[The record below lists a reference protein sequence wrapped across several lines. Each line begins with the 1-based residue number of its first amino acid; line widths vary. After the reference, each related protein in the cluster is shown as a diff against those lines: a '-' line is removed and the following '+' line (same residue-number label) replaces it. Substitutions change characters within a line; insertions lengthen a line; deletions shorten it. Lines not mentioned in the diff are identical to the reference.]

1 MTWTLVAA
9 IWVTL
14 FAGLALAMAR
24 DLLRV
29 VLGLALIGS
38 AVNLIL
44 IAVGRIGPA
53 GPAVVPYGE
62 ALLVDGSNPLP
73 QALVLTAIVI
83 GFALTCFAFVLL
95 LGLVRSAGTT
105 DTPLLRHA
113 EPVPDDPVKPPL
125 PAPGTATPLREA
137 AE

>member
-1 MTWTLVAA
+1 MTWTLIAA

-44 IAVGRIGPA
+44 IAAGRIGPA

-62 ALLVDGSNPLP
+62 DLLVAGSNPLP

-95 LGLVRSAGTT
+95 LGLVRAAGSA
-105 DTPLLRHA
+105 DAMQLRYA
-113 EPVPDDPVKPPL
+113 EPVADDPVKPPL
-125 PAPGTATPLREA
+125 PAPGTANPVREA

>member
-44 IAVGRIGPA
+44 MAAGRVGPP
-53 GPAVVPYGE
+53 GPAVIPYGE
-62 ALLVDGSNPLP
+62 AVLGAGANPLP

-95 LGLVRSAGTT
+95 LGLVRTAGTA
-105 DTPLLRHA
+105 DTTQLRFA
-113 EPVPDDPVKPPL
+113 EPVVDDPVKPPL
-125 PAPGTATPLREA
+125 PAPGTANPIREA
-137 AE
+137 VE

>member
-14 FAGLALAMAR
+14 FAGLALSMTR

-44 IAVGRIGPA
+44 MAAGRVGPS

-62 ALLVDGSNPLP
+62 ELLVAGANSLP

-83 GFALTCFAFVLL
+83 GFALTCFALVLL
-95 LGLVRSAGTT
+95 LGLVRLAGTADST
-105 DTPLLRHA
+105 RLHYA
-113 EPVPDDPVKPPL
+113 EPPADDPVKPPL
-125 PAPGTATPLREA
+125 PAPGTANPIREA